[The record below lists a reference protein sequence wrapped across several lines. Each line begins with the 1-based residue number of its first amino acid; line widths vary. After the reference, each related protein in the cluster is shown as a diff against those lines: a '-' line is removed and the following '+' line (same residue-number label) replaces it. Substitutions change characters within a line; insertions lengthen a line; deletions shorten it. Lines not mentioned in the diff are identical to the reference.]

1 MGSLTAVCADKGSPG
16 ASTLALLLAAT
27 HPSRPLLVEADPAG
41 GDLAQRLF
49 AGTGRTHPA
58 GANLLAL
65 ASDSRKGAH
74 ARMVAEHAA
83 ITALGVPLVEG
94 LSNADQQ
101 AGLAPLWPSL
111 VAALSASED
120 DVIADLG
127 RVSTT
132 HPGLAVAAS
141 ARHILIAVRPHLE
154 ELLRLRDRLH
164 HLLAVAAG
172 DDQRVTVVVVARDKA
187 GRRDQDAASQV
198 LANAGLSTVR
208 VGWIPFNPKEVA
220 ALFAGRPNR
229 RGYLWRGASG
239 LWGELTS
246 AAPSESGADARPA
259 GASHN
264 SIAGETAW
272 ITS

>member
-1 MGSLTAVCADKGSPG
+1 MGSLIVVCADKGSPG

-27 HPSRPLLVEADPAG
+27 YPTRPLLVEADPAG

-49 AGTGRTHPA
+49 AATGRTHPV

-74 ARMVAEHAA
+74 ARTVAERAA
-83 ITALGVPLVEG
+83 VTSLGVPLVEG

-111 VAALSASED
+111 VAALSASEN
-120 DVIADLG
+120 DVIVDLG
-127 RVSTT
+127 RVSAT

-141 ARHILIAVRPHLE
+141 AHHILIAVRPHLE

-164 HLLAVAAG
+164 HLLTVAGG
-172 DDQRVTVVVVARDKA
+172 DTERFVVVVVSPDTD

-208 VGWIPFNPKEVA
+208 VGWIPFAPKEVA
-220 ALFAGRPNR
+220 ALFAGQSNR
-229 RGYLWRGASG
+229 RGYLWR
-239 LWGELTS
+239 S
-246 AAPSESGADARPA
+246 AATLSAELKSATPNQSAADACSA
-259 GASHN
+259 AASHH
-264 SIAGETAW
+264 SSVGEAAW
-272 ITS
+272 TTS